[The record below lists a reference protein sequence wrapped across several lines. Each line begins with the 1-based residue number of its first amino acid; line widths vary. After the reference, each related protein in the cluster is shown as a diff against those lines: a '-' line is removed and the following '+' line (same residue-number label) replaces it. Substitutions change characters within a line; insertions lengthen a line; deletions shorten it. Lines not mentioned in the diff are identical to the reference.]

1 MPTGSGEPAQAA
13 DPGGQGSGSLT
24 SLPWAQIPK
33 FDPSSTDLRVYEQK
47 MKFLRA
53 IWPEEFLP
61 HLAPRAAL
69 LVEGPAFQKVSR
81 LDGNKLRSPDGVQYL
96 VEALGGT
103 WGRLAT
109 EEKFDLFERALFTVV
124 QKQDE
129 SNDSYLSRHDI
140 AFEDL
145 EAKGVTFKDIRA
157 YVLVRQSTL
166 SSEDRKKIIMDNAG
180 DLTYEAARK
189 SMRLLGSRFFQDLQG
204 PGKSQVAK
212 KAYDAYHTEEP
223 DDPVPTFFQDAD
235 GEWDEES
242 AYQLLA
248 DSGDEDAIYINEFE
262 DQIVEA
268 LQEHP
273 ELSQCFVS
281 YQEARARVRER
292 AKARGFWPLKGKSKG
307 KTGSK
312 KGKGGFQYGGG
323 VNFGGGFMGR
333 KRSLADRIA
342 NSTCR
347 LCGAAGHWKREC
359 PMRPENKKPDQT
371 APNEIHFGF
380 LDEDD
385 IAPEESAY
393 QLLADSGDED
403 AIYINE
409 FEDQIVEALQ
419 EHPELSQCFV
429 SYQEARA
436 RVRERAKARGFWP
449 LKGKSKGK
457 TGSKKGKGG
466 FQYGGGAN
474 FGGGFMGRKRSLAD
488 RIANSTCRLCGAA
501 GHWKRE
507 CPMRP
512 ENKKP
517 DQTAPNEI
525 HFGFLDEDDIAP
537 EVIYELP
544 SNATDWEEGLKLF
557 PSQQILS
564 VSNQVEAVPKKS
576 QRVISSYQQETDSI
590 GVYDELLLVEVPKID
605 TKFTQNLCK
614 RLQNCG
620 RKNLESAVAIMHDRP
635 PSGQFR
641 SAQTKHPPDIPA
653 SPKSGVEAEPVF
665 QFEEQSHEAI
675 IDTGASRAV
684 IGNAKGSDVV
694 QANQELAIPKNQ
706 LPTPAEVFQRPPEV
720 NTLRDWGKLVMPDGK
735 HRGKTFE
742 QAFADQN
749 YVFQLKNR
757 RATSAW
763 VKNFQMYSRCR
774 VHYDYAHSKE
784 MYEKGIPVTT
794 EMLSQM
800 VSQPADQAI
809 VPSEIPK
816 AKAQSSKSNCPDD
829 WTQVEEVPI
838 KKAEISK
845 RTASQ
850 VSGKTSQR
858 SMSMEPDTEKINR
871 LQTQIALLQRELA
884 KETQIPSDAEE
895 G

>member
-47 MKFLRA
+47 MKFLKA

-96 VEALGGT
+96 VEALGGS

-109 EEKFDLFERALFTVV
+109 EEKFDLFERALFTVM

-180 DLTYEAARK
+180 DLTYDAAKK

-204 PGKSQVAK
+204 PGKSQAAK

-223 DDPVPTFFQDAD
+223 EDPVPTFFQDAD
-235 GEWDEES
+235 GDWDEES

-248 DSGDEDAIYINEFE
+248 DCGDEDAIYINEFE

-307 KTGSK
+307 KGGSK

-323 VNFGGGFMGR
+323 DIGNESVHSDLRTKN
-333 KRSLADRIA
+333 
-342 NSTCR
+342 
-347 LCGAAGHWKREC
+347 
-359 PMRPENKKPDQT
+359 DQT

-380 LDEDD
+380 LDE
-385 IAPEESAY
+385 
-393 QLLADSGDED
+393 ED
-403 AIYINE
+403 
-409 FEDQIVEALQ
+409 
-419 EHPELSQCFV
+419 
-429 SYQEARA
+429 
-436 RVRERAKARGFWP
+436 
-449 LKGKSKGK
+449 
-457 TGSKKGKGG
+457 T
-466 FQYGGGAN
+466 
-474 FGGGFMGRKRSLAD
+474 
-488 RIANSTCRLCGAA
+488 
-501 GHWKRE
+501 
-507 CPMRP
+507 
-512 ENKKP
+512 
-517 DQTAPNEI
+517 
-525 HFGFLDEDDIAP
+525 AP

-544 SNATDWEEGLKLF
+544 VNATDWKEGFKVCALQQVLNISTQFSKVHNE
-557 PSQQILS
+557 SQG
-564 VSNQVEAVPKKS
+564 VNP
-576 QRVISSYQQETDSI
+576 SYQWNDDPIEVRGEI
-590 GVYDELLLVEVPKID
+590 LLAEVPKID
-605 TKFTQNLCK
+605 AKFTQNLCK
-614 RLQNCG
+614 RLQKCC
-620 RKNLESAVAIMHDRP
+620 RKNLESAVASMHDQSP
-635 PSGQFR
+635 LGQLG
-641 SAQTKHPPDIPA
+641 SVQIKHPPDIPA
-653 SPKSGVEAEPVF
+653 SPKSGAEAEPVF

-684 IGNAKGSDVV
+684 IGDQRLPSLISSCGLEG

-742 QAFADQN
+742 QAFTDQN

-763 VKNFQMYSRCR
+763 AKNFQMYSRCR

-794 EMLSQM
+794 EMLSQI
-800 VSQPADQAI
+800 VSKPSDQAI
-809 VPSEIPK
+809 VPSEMSK
-816 AKAQSSKSNCPDD
+816 AKAQSSKDNCPDD
-829 WTQVEEVPI
+829 WTQVETVPKTEII
-838 KKAEISK
+838 K
-845 RTASQ
+845 RPASQ
-850 VSGKTSQR
+850 VSGNKPSQR
-858 SMSMEPDTEKINR
+858 SMSTEPDVEKINR